1 MRALEGLGWRPCSLR
16 GWCLAVLPAG
26 PFAARLV
33 LNVAIWGCCG
43 HRSDHGLVVCPA
55 SCCFTTAD
63 SIPRSQLGRK
73 AVFPHPCSDG
83 ALSCS
88 LSQQVLPQLLVVDG
102 EQ

>member
-1 MRALEGLGWRPCSLR
+1 MGARAVSATQTKVIRRYL
-16 GWCLAVLPAG
+16 
-26 PFAARLV
+26 
-33 LNVAIWGCCG
+33 
-43 HRSDHGLVVCPA
+43 
-55 SCCFTTAD
+55 CCFTTAD

-73 AVFPHPCSDG
+73 PVFPHPCSDG